1 MSREHL
7 PDTPSGPPPARADAP
22 SPRTSPPAGRP
33 PARELWRAL
42 AIVFGATFGLLAL
55 QLIYPPL
62 SGYTQ
67 LGLAIILFQAPWWV
81 LPRATPLAATGCTFT
96 IGPVL
101 PGLRLG
107 LTTMAIVFPV
117 FVGGFHLVYTGL
129 LDRPVDWD
137 PSHLLRW
144 DEALEYAPA
153 DHCRRP
159 EALLWVQR
167 DSLWLLAPADAPLRV
182 VAPVGPPLASA
193 RLVRC
198 TPAGAAV
205 LPDPLPPPSPA
216 GELHL
221 APGTGL
227 RLPLGGADAFNLR
240 LFDDAGRPFPAARI
254 RTGANLST
262 PSDDGLVEGSLS
274 ALWLLTFI
282 VIQLGLVALPE
293 EHFFRGYLQGRL
305 DLRWGTPFRLFGT
318 PVGWGLIAAS
328 AAFAL
333 LHPILIPGPH
343 RLLVFFPALLFGWL
357 RARQGHL
364 GAAVL
369 VHAGSNLLLAI
380 VGRMYG

>member
-1 MSREHL
+1 MSPEHL
-7 PDTPSGPPPARADAP
+7 SETPPGPPPTRTNAP
-22 SPRTSPPAGRP
+22 SLPGSPSGAKPSG
-33 PARELWRAL
+33 RELWRAL
-42 AIVFGATFGLLAL
+42 AIVFGATLLLLAL
-55 QLIYPPL
+55 QLLYPPL

-67 LGLAIILFQAPWWV
+67 LGLAIVLFQAPWWV
-81 LPRATPLAATGCTFT
+81 LPRTTPVAETGCTFT

-107 LTTMAIVFPV
+107 FSTMAIVFPL

-129 LDRPVDWD
+129 LDRPADWD
-137 PSHLLRW
+137 ASHVLRW
-144 DEALEYAPA
+144 DEDLEYAPP

-159 EALLWVQR
+159 EALVWVQR
-167 DSLWLLAPADAPLRV
+167 DALWIIAPPDSALRV
-182 VAPVGPPLASA
+182 SAPIGPSLASA

-198 TPAGAAV
+198 TGAGAV
-205 LPDPLPPPSPA
+205 VRPEPPPPPSPD
-216 GELHL
+216 GLL
-221 APGTGL
+221 IAPGTGL
-227 RLPLGGADAFNLR
+227 RLPLARADDFR
-240 LFDDAGRPFPAARI
+240 LDLTDAAGRPFPAARI

-262 PSDDGLVEGSLS
+262 PSDDGRVEGSLS

-293 EHFFRGYLQGRL
+293 EHFFRGYLQSRL
-305 DLRWGTPFRLFGT
+305 DRRWGTPFRLLGT
-318 PVGWGLIAAS
+318 PVGWGLLAAS